1 MIIPLANR
9 VLITPDPPPQTTESG
24 LHIPDNA
31 TREKDFEMSG
41 TVVRVGTGPASA
53 QRVRER
59 MIASF
64 ALLVDKV
71 AAETPSTGVCAVL
84 QRELGKMAVSS
95 VSLAEIQPGDR
106 VAFPYTAG
114 TVLEADGV
122 RHLLMNEDQV
132 VAILERGGA

>member
-9 VLITPDPPPQTTESG
+9 VLITPDPPPTQTESG

-53 QRVRER
+53 QRVREA
-59 MIASF
+59 MIRRF
-64 ALLVDKV
+64 AALVDKV
-71 AAETPSTGVCAVL
+71 AESTPSTGVCAVL
-84 QRELGKMAVSS
+84 AREIGIMSLEAVT
-95 VSLAEIQPGDR
+95 LTEIQPGDR

-132 VAILERGGA
+132 VAILDRSGA